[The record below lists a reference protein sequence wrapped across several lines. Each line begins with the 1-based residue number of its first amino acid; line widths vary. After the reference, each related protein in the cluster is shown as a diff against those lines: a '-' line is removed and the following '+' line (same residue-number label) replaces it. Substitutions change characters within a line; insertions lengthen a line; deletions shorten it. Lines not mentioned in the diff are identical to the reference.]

1 MIKIIICYAI
11 TKFIN
16 IFSLNE
22 SRLDNSVQ
30 DSEIRINHYKLIRK
44 DRNRQ
49 GSRVAIYIHESLSYI
64 QISNPIV
71 DKLEVILLLIDIKK
85 SKPLLFVNWYRP
97 PNSKCEAISLYED
110 MLAWIEGY
118 GASVIIMGDIN
129 LNILQE
135 PLNAECKRYCQLN
148 DIHDLHQINTSKY
161 TRVSPESRSLIDH
174 MLCNRPD
181 NVIFWGEHDVGF
193 SDHALSYLS
202 WKVQRINNTN
212 NHAKVI
218 SFRKSKGVDN
228 DAYKVQDWSKVETC
242 ENIHSKNTRV
252 SVTRKRVHWGQTPF
266 RVIVDPEW
274 SLAPMDPFPGHG

>member
-1 MIKIIICYAI
+1 MGYQKITHSIHTKCRMWSIHLNVYLNVVSLIKNYEE
-11 TKFIN
+11 IN
-16 IFSLNE
+16 SMLCNNNIHIFSLNE
-22 SRLDNSVQ
+22 SRLDDSVQ

-49 GSRVAIYIHESLSYI
+49 GGGVAIYIHESLSNR
-64 QISNPIV
+64 QISNPTV
-71 DKLEVILLLIDIKK
+71 DKLEAILLLIDIKK
-85 SKPLLFVNWYRP
+85 SQPLLFVNWYRP

-118 GASVIIMGDIN
+118 GASVILMGDIN

-148 DIHDLHQINTSKY
+148 DIHDLHQINTSEY

-181 NVIFWGEHDVGF
+181 NVISWGVHDVGF

-202 WKVQRINNTN
+202 TMQK
-212 NHAKVI
+212 
-218 SFRKSKGVDN
+218 
-228 DAYKVQDWSKVETC
+228 
-242 ENIHSKNTRV
+242 
-252 SVTRKRVHWGQTPF
+252 
-266 RVIVDPEW
+266 
-274 SLAPMDPFPGHG
+274 